1 VAKDFYQVLG
11 VPDTATPEDIKK
23 AYRRLAKQYHPDA
36 NPSNPSAAERF
47 KEVSEAHT
55 VLSDAEKRKQY
66 DAMRRYGAFEPRAPG
81 GAGRRSGAP
90 GGAGPSVEEFDIN
103 DLGGLGGLGD
113 IFSSI
118 FGRSRRDEPVTETL
132 ETVVEIPFRVAALGG
147 KVPVTLPVNETC
159 SECGGSGAAKGAR
172 LQTCPECNGRGTVT
186 FGQGSFA
193 VSRPCPKCRGRGKIP
208 STPCPVCHGAGENR
222 VERQVVIT
230 VPPGTETGTRIRL
243 KGQGGSPR
251 PGEPPGDLLVTFQV
265 QPDRFFHRD
274 GLDLVCE
281 VPINVAQAALGT
293 RLRVRTLDGKKV
305 VLKVPAGTQPGRKF
319 RIKGLGLEKGGRRG
333 DQLVQVQVEVPERL
347 TAEQE
352 ELFKKFAEATDLRY

>member
-1 VAKDFYQVLG
+1 LFRKRVVLIGFPPCAPLTLG
-11 VPDTATPEDIKK
+11 VIDRSVSGAFGSEPRLMK
-23 AYRRLAKQYHPDA
+23 AVLLSPPAVPVIPTDA
-36 NPSNPSAAERF
+36 N
-47 KEVSEAHT
+47 VST
-55 VLSDAEKRKQY
+55 
-66 DAMRRYGAFEPRAPG
+66 
-81 GAGRRSGAP
+81 
-90 GGAGPSVEEFDIN
+90 
-103 DLGGLGGLGD
+103 GLV
-113 IFSSI
+113 
-118 FGRSRRDEPVTETL
+118 VTAKL
-132 ETVVEIPFRVAALGG
+132 AALF
-147 KVPVTLPVNETC
+147 PARTVTLAGTWAC
-159 SECGGSGAAKGAR
+159 AGS
-172 LQTCPECNGRGTVT
+172 LL
-186 FGQGSFA
+186 
-193 VSRPCPKCRGRGKIP
+193 SRA
-208 STPCPVCHGAGENR
+208 T
-222 VERQVVIT
+222 T
-230 VPPGTETGTRIRL
+230 VPPVPAGTETGTRIRL